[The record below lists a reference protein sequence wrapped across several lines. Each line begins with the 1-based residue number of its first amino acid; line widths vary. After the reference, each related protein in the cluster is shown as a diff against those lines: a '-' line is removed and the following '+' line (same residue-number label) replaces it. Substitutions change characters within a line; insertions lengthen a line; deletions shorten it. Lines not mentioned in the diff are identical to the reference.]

1 MYLVISN
8 NEFLEE
14 NIMKLFLQKGIEV
27 SNDRNSKFYES
38 INLSLKESILKIF
51 IGDEFKFSITLPT
64 NFESIFNKI
73 NDFLS
78 LIFIKYENVKYFP
91 LNQKIVLDNKVIKLG
106 IIHNTI
112 ISMCLLYLKDGVNKF
127 SLYEKLWPEDKDIY
141 MNKLDTHLTNL
152 KNKIG
157 QGLLKEI
164 KFLTKNNN
172 LYLVSN

>member
-8 NEFLEE
+8 NEYLEE
-14 NIMKLFLQKGIEV
+14 NITKLFLQKGIEV
-27 SNDRNSKFYES
+27 SNNRNSKFYES
-38 INLSLKESILKIF
+38 INLSLKESILKVF

-78 LIFIKYENVKYFP
+78 LIFIKYENFKYFP

-112 ISMCLLYLKDGVNKF
+112 ISMCLLYLKMVSISF
-127 SLYEKLWPEDKDIY
+127 LYMKNYGQKIKIY
-141 MNKLDTHLTNL
+141 
-152 KNKIG
+152 I
-157 QGLLKEI
+157 
-164 KFLTKNNN
+164 
-172 LYLVSN
+172 

>member
-1 MYLVISN
+1 MYLVMSN
-8 NEFLEE
+8 NKFLEE
-14 NIMKLFLQKGIEV
+14 NITKLFLQKGIEV

-38 INLSLKESILKIF
+38 INLIQKEPILKIF
-51 IGDEFKFSITLPT
+51 IGGKFKFSITLPT

-78 LIFIKYENVKYFP
+78 LIFIKYEDIKYFP
-91 LNQKIVLDNKVIKLG
+91 INQKIVLENKVIKLG
-106 IIHNTI
+106 IIHNII

-127 SLYEKLWPEDKDIY
+127 SLYEKLWPEDKDVY

-152 KNKIG
+152 KNKIK
-157 QGLLKEI
+157 QGLFKEI
-164 KFLTKNNN
+164 KFLTKNSN

>member
-8 NEFLEE
+8 NEYLEE
-14 NIMKLFLQKGIEV
+14 NITKLFLQKGIEV
-27 SNDRNSKFYES
+27 SNNKNSKFYES
-38 INLSLKESILKIF
+38 INLSLKESILKVF

-152 KNKIG
+152 KNKIR

>member
-1 MYLVISN
+1 MYLVMSN
-8 NEFLEE
+8 NKFLEE
-14 NIMKLFLQKGIEV
+14 NITKLFLQKGIEV

-38 INLSLKESILKIF
+38 INLIQKEPILKIF
-51 IGDEFKFSITLPT
+51 IGGKFKFSITLPT

-78 LIFIKYENVKYFP
+78 LIFIKYEDIKYFP
-91 LNQKIVLDNKVIKLG
+91 INQKIVLENKVIKLG
-106 IIHNTI
+106 IIHNII

-127 SLYEKLWPEDKDIY
+127 SLYEKLWPEDKDVY

>member
-14 NIMKLFLQKGIEV
+14 NITKLFLQKGVEV

-38 INLSLKESILKIF
+38 INLSQKESILKIF
-51 IGDEFKFSITLPT
+51 IGDEFKSAITLPT

-91 LNQKIVLDNKVIKLG
+91 LIK
-106 IIHNTI
+106 
-112 ISMCLLYLKDGVNKF
+112 K
-127 SLYEKLWPEDKDIY
+127 
-141 MNKLDTHLTNL
+141 
-152 KNKIG
+152 
-157 QGLLKEI
+157 
-164 KFLTKNNN
+164 
-172 LYLVSN
+172 

>member
-1 MYLVISN
+1 MSN
-8 NEFLEE
+8 NKFLEE
-14 NIMKLFLQKGIEV
+14 NITKLFLQKGIEV

-38 INLSLKESILKIF
+38 INLIQKEPILKIF
-51 IGDEFKFSITLPT
+51 IGGKFKFSITLPT

-78 LIFIKYENVKYFP
+78 LIFIKYEDIKYFP
-91 LNQKIVLDNKVIKLG
+91 INQKIVLENKVIKLG
-106 IIHNTI
+106 IIHNII

-127 SLYEKLWPEDKDIY
+127 SLYEKLWPEDKDVY

-152 KNKIG
+152 KNKIK
-157 QGLLKEI
+157 QGLFKEI
-164 KFLTKNNN
+164 KFLTKNSN